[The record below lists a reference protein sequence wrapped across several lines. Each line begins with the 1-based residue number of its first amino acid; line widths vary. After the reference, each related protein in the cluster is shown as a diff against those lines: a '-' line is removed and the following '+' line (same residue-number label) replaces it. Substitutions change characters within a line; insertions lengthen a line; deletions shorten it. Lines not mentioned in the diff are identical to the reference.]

1 MVAVA
6 HDRAARVSSAREAL
20 AWFLPGPF
28 PEEFATE
35 ERCSIV
41 ESLNDPASP
50 EVSLA
55 RARVA
60 PGVTTRRHLLRGTVE
75 RYVILRGRGR
85 VEIGG
90 ELRDV
95 APGDR
100 VLIAADV
107 AQRITNTGA
116 EDLVFDCLCV
126 PRFLPENYV
135 DLGD

>member
-1 MVAVA
+1 MP
-6 HDRAARVSSAREAL
+6 EAP

-28 PEEFATE
+28 PPEFATG

-41 ESLNDPASP
+41 EALNDPASP

-60 PGVTTRRHLLRGTVE
+60 PGVTTRNHLLRGTVE
-75 RYVILRGRGR
+75 RYVIREGRGR

-90 ELRDV
+90 VFRDV
-95 APGDR
+95 VPGDR
-100 VLIAADV
+100 VLIPADV
-107 AQRITNTGA
+107 PQRITNTA
-116 EDLVFDCLCV
+116 DTDLVFDCLCA
-126 PRFLPENYV
+126 PRFLPANYV